1 MKRLFLSLGILTCI
15 TFYGC
20 DSSKTNQENQSE
32 ADTTQAD
39 TAAQEITITPITGFP
54 EYADAMLEMNEPSEN
69 ATITEDSV
77 SFSYNVTNFEL
88 GTQTENNNM
97 SLASS
102 DKGQHIH
109 LIFNNEPYHAHYGT
123 DFKMAL
129 EDGHYVAISF
139 LSRSYHMSVK
149 NPEAYVLR
157 QFTVGDADAEE
168 VDLSAPHLFYSR
180 PKGEYSGA
188 DTENLLLDFYL
199 VNTELSE
206 TGNKVRATING
217 KEFMITSWE
226 PYAIQGLPMGEVTI
240 KLELL
245 DSEGN
250 QIEGPFNN
258 VERTVTLKE

>member
-1 MKRLFLSLGILTCI
+1 MKRLFLSLGVLTCI

-20 DSSKTNQENQSE
+20 DSSKTNQENQTE
-32 ADTTQAD
+32 ADTTQTD
-39 TAAQEITITPITGFP
+39 TVAQEITITPVTGFP
-54 EYADAMLEMNEPSEN
+54 EYTDAMLEMNEPLEN

-77 SFSYNVTNFEL
+77 SFSYNVKNFEL
-88 GTQTENNNM
+88 GTQTEDNNM
-97 SLASS
+97 NLATS

-123 DFKMAL
+123 DFNMAL
-129 EDGHYVAISF
+129 EDGHYVALSF
-139 LSRSYHMSVK
+139 LSRSYHLSVK

-157 QFTVGDADAEE
+157 QFTVGDAEAQE
-168 VDLSAPHLFYSR
+168 VDLSGAHMFYSR
-180 PKGEYSGA
+180 PKGEYSGT

-217 KEFMITSWE
+217 EEFMITSWE

-245 DSEGN
+245 DAEGN
-250 QIEGPFNN
+250 LIEGPFNS

>member
-1 MKRLFLSLGILTCI
+1 MKRLFLSFVALTSL

-20 DSSKTNQENQSE
+20 DSTKTTSE
-32 ADTTQAD
+32 EQTDADTTQ
-39 TAAQEITITPITGFP
+39 TESQEITITPVTDFP
-54 EYADAMLEMNEPSEN
+54 EYSDAMLEMNEPMEN
-69 ATITEDSV
+69 ATISEDSV
-77 SFSYNVTNFEL
+77 NFSYNVKNFEL

-97 SLASS
+97 NLANSG
-102 DKGQHIH
+102 DGQHIH

-123 DFKMAL
+123 DFKMDL
-129 EDGHYVAISF
+129 EDDHYIALSF

-149 NPEAYVLR
+149 NPDAYVLR
-157 QFTVGDADAEE
+157 QFTVGDAEAKEA
-168 VDLSAPHLFYSR
+168 DLTAPHMFYSR

-217 KEFMITSWE
+217 EEFMISKWE
-226 PYAIQGLPMGEVTI
+226 PYVIQGLPMGEVTI

-250 QIEGPFNN
+250 LIEGPFNS

>member
-1 MKRLFLSLGILTCI
+1 MKRLFLGLVAVTSF
-15 TFYGC
+15 TFFGC
-20 DSSKTNQENQSE
+20 DSTKKTSEEQST
-32 ADTTQAD
+32 ADTSQAE
-39 TAAQEITITPITGFP
+39 TQEISITPVTDYP
-54 EYADAMLEMNEPSEN
+54 EYGDAMLEMNAPTES
-69 ATITEDSV
+69 ASITEDSV
-77 SFSYNVTNFEL
+77 SFSYNVKNFEL
-88 GTQTENNNM
+88 GAQTENNTMN
-97 SLASS
+97 LANSGQ
-102 DKGQHIH
+102 GQHIH

-129 EDGHYVAISF
+129 EDGHYVALSF
-139 LSRSYHMSVK
+139 LSRSYHLSVK

-157 QFTVGDADAEE
+157 QFTVGGAEAEE
-168 VDLSAPHLFYSR
+168 IDLTAPHMFYSR
-180 PKGEYSGA
+180 PKGEYKGA
-188 DTENLLLDFYL
+188 ETENLLLDFYL

-217 KEFMITSWE
+217 QEFMITEWL

-250 QIEGPFNN
+250 LIEGPYNS

>member
-1 MKRLFLSLGILTCI
+1 MKRLFLSFVALASF

-20 DSSKTNQENQSE
+20 DSTKTTSE
-32 ADTTQAD
+32 EQANTDTIQTE
-39 TAAQEITITPITGFP
+39 AQEITITPVTDFP
-54 EYADAMLEMNEPSEN
+54 EYSDAMLEMNEPMEN
-69 ATITEDSV
+69 AAISEDSV
-77 SFSYNVTNFEL
+77 SFAYNVKNFEL
-88 GTQTENNNM
+88 ATQTENNSMN
-97 SLASS
+97 LANSG
-102 DKGQHIH
+102 DGQHIH

-129 EDGHYVAISF
+129 EDDHYVALSF

-149 NPEAYVLR
+149 NPDAYVLR
-157 QFTVGDADAEE
+157 QFTVGDAEAEE
-168 VDLSAPHLFYSR
+168 ADLTAPHMFYSR
-180 PKGEYSGA
+180 PKGEYSGV

-217 KEFMITSWE
+217 EEFMISKWE
-226 PYAIQGLPMGEVTI
+226 PYVIQGLPMGEVTI

-250 QIEGPFNN
+250 LIEGPFNS